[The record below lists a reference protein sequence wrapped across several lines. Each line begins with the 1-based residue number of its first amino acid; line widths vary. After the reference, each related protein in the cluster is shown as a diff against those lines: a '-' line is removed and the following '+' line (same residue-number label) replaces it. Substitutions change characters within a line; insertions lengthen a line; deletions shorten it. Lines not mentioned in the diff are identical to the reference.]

1 MTQAPWPP
9 PSVEHKPKRSLLSI
23 LLLWIGCYLTAV
35 MLSVAVMSITGST
48 STSSASSDAATDS
61 PTTWVLALSALGLWL
76 PFVFMLRWVARRAD
90 TDFRQ
95 YFGVRFATTD
105 WLGIP
110 LGIFCQVGLMNVV
123 NWPLNKWFPDTFNP
137 QRIETRARDMVDAA
151 DGAWFIV
158 LFVVVVVGAPLVEE
172 LVYRGF
178 IQGGLQSRIGSMWA
192 LIITAAWFTVVHL
205 EPIEFPGL
213 FAFALVLGFCY
224 RRTERV
230 GLSIVT
236 HLAFNA
242 TGLLLVALS

>member
-9 PSVEHKPKRSLLSI
+9 PSVEHQHKRSLLSI
-23 LLLWIGCYLTAV
+23 LFLWIGCYLTAV
-35 MLSVAVMSITGST
+35 VVSVAVMSISG
-48 STSSASSDAATDS
+48 TSSNDATDS
-61 PTTWVLALSALGLWL
+61 PTMWVLTLSALGLWL
-76 PFVFMLRWVARRAD
+76 PFVFMLRWVARRAG

-95 YFGVRFATTD
+95 YFGMRFAKTD

-110 LGIFCQVGLMNVV
+110 LGIFCQVVLMNVV
-123 NWPLNKWFPDTFNP
+123 NWPLNKWFPNTFNP

-151 DGAWFIV
+151 HGAWFIV

-178 IQGGLQSRIGSMWA
+178 IQGGLQTRLGSTWA
-192 LIITAAWFTVVHL
+192 LIIAAAWFTVVHL

-213 FAFALVLGFCY
+213 FAFAIVLGLCFK
-224 RRTERV
+224 RTQRI
-230 GLSIVT
+230 GLSVVT

>member
-9 PSVEHKPKRSLLSI
+9 PSVENKPKRSLLSI
-23 LLLWIGCYLTAV
+23 LLLWVGCYLTAV
-35 MLSVAVMSITGST
+35 LLSVAVGSMSGT
-48 STSSASSDAATDS
+48 SGKAASDS

-76 PFVFMLRWVARRAD
+76 PFVFMLRWVARRAG
-90 TDFRQ
+90 TEFRQ
-95 YFGVRFATTD
+95 YFGMRFATTD

-110 LGIFCQVGLMNVV
+110 LGVFCQVVLMNVV
-123 NWPLNKWFPDTFNP
+123 NWPLNRWFPDTFNP

-151 DGAWFIV
+151 HGAWFIV

-178 IQGGLQSRIGSMWA
+178 IQAGLQSQIGSTWA

-213 FAFALVLGFCY
+213 FAFALVLGLCY
-224 RRTERV
+224 RRTQRV
-230 GLSIVT
+230 GLSMVT

>member
-9 PSVEHKPKRSLLSI
+9 PSVEHQHKRSLLSI
-23 LLLWIGCYLTAV
+23 LFLWIGCYLTAV
-35 MLSVAVMSITGST
+35 VVSVAVMSISG
-48 STSSASSDAATDS
+48 TSSNDATDS
-61 PTTWVLALSALGLWL
+61 PTTWVLTLSALGLWL

-95 YFGVRFATTD
+95 YFGMRFAKTD

-110 LGIFCQVGLMNVV
+110 FGIFCQVVLMNVV
-123 NWPLNKWFPDTFNP
+123 NWPLNKWFPNTFNP

-151 DGAWFIV
+151 HGAWFIV
-158 LFVVVVVGAPLVEE
+158 LFLIVVVGAPLVEE

-178 IQGGLQSRIGSMWA
+178 IQGGLQTQLGSTWA
-192 LIITAAWFTVVHL
+192 LIIAAAWFTVVHL

-213 FAFALVLGFCY
+213 FAFAIVLGLCY
-224 RRTERV
+224 KRTQRI
-230 GLSIVT
+230 GLSVVA

>member
-48 STSSASSDAATDS
+48 NTSGASGNAATDS

-76 PFVFMLRWVARRAD
+76 PFIFMLRWVARRAG

-95 YFGVRFATTD
+95 YFGMRFATTD

-110 LGIFCQVGLMNVV
+110 LGIFCQVVLMNVV

-151 DGAWFIV
+151 QGAWFIV
-158 LFVVVVVGAPLVEE
+158 LFIVVVIGAPLVEE

-178 IQGGLQSRIGSMWA
+178 IQGGLQARLGSTWA

-213 FAFALVLGFCY
+213 FTFALVLGFCY
-224 RRTERV
+224 RRTQRV
-230 GLSIVT
+230 GLSMVT

>member
-23 LLLWIGCYLTAV
+23 LLLWVGCYLTAV
-35 MLSVAVMSITGST
+35 LLSVAVGSMSG
-48 STSSASSDAATDS
+48 TSSNAATDS

-76 PFVFMLRWVARRAD
+76 PFVFMLRWVARRAGI
-90 TDFRQ
+90 DFRQ
-95 YFGVRFATTD
+95 YFGMSFATTD

-110 LGIFCQVGLMNVV
+110 LGIFCQVVLMNVV
-123 NWPLNKWFPDTFNP
+123 NWPLNKWFPNTFNP

-151 DGAWFIV
+151 HGAWFIV

-178 IQGGLQSRIGSMWA
+178 IQGGLQSQIGSTWA

-213 FAFALVLGFCY
+213 FAFAIVLGLCY
-224 RRTERV
+224 RRTQRV
-230 GLSIVT
+230 GLSMVA

>member
-9 PSVEHKPKRSLLSI
+9 PSVEFEPKRSLLSI

-48 STSSASSDAATDS
+48 STSGASSDAATDS

-76 PFVFMLRWVARRAD
+76 PFVFMLRWVARRAG

-95 YFGVRFATTD
+95 YFGMRFATTD

-110 LGIFCQVGLMNVV
+110 LGVFCQVVLMNVV

-178 IQGGLQSRIGSMWA
+178 IQGGLQTQLGSTWA

-224 RRTERV
+224 RRTQRV
-230 GLSIVT
+230 GLSMVT

>member
-9 PSVEHKPKRSLLSI
+9 PSVENKPKRSLLSI
-23 LLLWIGCYLTAV
+23 LLLWVGCYLTAV
-35 MLSVAVMSITGST
+35 LLSVAVGSMSGT
-48 STSSASSDAATDS
+48 SGKAASDS

-76 PFVFMLRWVARRAD
+76 PFVFMLRWVARRAGI
-90 TDFRQ
+90 DFRQ
-95 YFGVRFATTD
+95 YFGMRFATTD

-110 LGIFCQVGLMNVV
+110 LGIFCQVVLMNVV
-123 NWPLNKWFPDTFNP
+123 NWPLNLWFPDTFNS

-151 DGAWFIV
+151 HGAWFIV

-178 IQGGLQSRIGSMWA
+178 IQGGLQSQIGSIWA
-192 LIITAAWFTVVHL
+192 LIISAAWFTVVHL

-213 FAFALVLGFCY
+213 FAFAIVLGLCY
-224 RRTERV
+224 RRTQRV
-230 GLSIVT
+230 GLSMVT

>member
-9 PSVEHKPKRSLLSI
+9 PSVENKPKRSLLSI
-23 LLLWIGCYLTAV
+23 LLLWVGCYLTAV
-35 MLSVAVMSITGST
+35 LLSVAVGSMSGT
-48 STSSASSDAATDS
+48 SGKAASDS

-76 PFVFMLRWVARRAD
+76 PFVFMLRWVARRAGI
-90 TDFRQ
+90 DFRQ
-95 YFGVRFATTD
+95 YFGMSFATTD

-110 LGIFCQVGLMNVV
+110 LGIFCQVVLMNVV
-123 NWPLNKWFPDTFNP
+123 NWPLNLWFPDTFNS

-151 DGAWFIV
+151 HGAWFIV

-178 IQGGLQSRIGSMWA
+178 IQGGLQSQIGSIWA

-213 FAFALVLGFCY
+213 FAFAIVLGLCY
-224 RRTERV
+224 RRTQRV
-230 GLSIVT
+230 GLSMVT

>member
-9 PSVEHKPKRSLLSI
+9 PSVEQQPKRSLLSI

-35 MLSVAVMSITGST
+35 VLSVAVMSFSG
-48 STSSASSDAATDS
+48 TSSNATTDS
-61 PTTWVLALSALGLWL
+61 PTTWVLTLSALGLWL
-76 PFVFMLRWVARRAD
+76 PFVFMLRWVARRAG

-95 YFGVRFATTD
+95 YFGMRFAKTD

-110 LGIFCQVGLMNVV
+110 LGIFCQVVLMNVV
-123 NWPLNKWFPDTFNP
+123 NWPLNKWFPNTFNP

-151 DGAWFIV
+151 HGAWFIV
-158 LFVVVVVGAPLVEE
+158 LFLIVVVGAPLVEE

-178 IQGGLQSRIGSMWA
+178 IQGGLQTRLGSTWA
-192 LIITAAWFTVVHL
+192 LIIAAAWFTVVHL

-213 FAFALVLGFCY
+213 FAFAIVLGFCY
-224 RRTERV
+224 KRTQRV
-230 GLSIVT
+230 GLPMVT

>member
-35 MLSVAVMSITGST
+35 MLSVAVMSMSGT
-48 STSSASSDAATDS
+48 SGDAATDS
-61 PTTWVLALSALGLWL
+61 PTTLVLALSALGLWL
-76 PFVFMLRWVARRAD
+76 PFLFMLRWVARRAG

-95 YFGVRFATTD
+95 YFGMRFTTTD

-110 LGIFCQVGLMNVV
+110 LGIFCQVVLMNVV

-137 QRIETRARDMVDAA
+137 ERIETRARDMVDAA
-151 DGAWFIV
+151 HGAWFIV

-178 IQGGLQSRIGSMWA
+178 IQGGLQSQIGSTWA

-213 FAFALVLGFCY
+213 FAFAIVLGVCY
-224 RRTERV
+224 RRTQRV
-230 GLSIVT
+230 GLSMVT

>member
-9 PSVEHKPKRSLLSI
+9 PSVEHQPKRSLLSI
-23 LLLWIGCYLTAV
+23 LFLWIGCYLTAV
-35 MLSVAVMSITGST
+35 VVSVAVMSISG
-48 STSSASSDAATDS
+48 TSSNDATDS
-61 PTTWVLALSALGLWL
+61 PTTWVLTLSALGLWL

-95 YFGVRFATTD
+95 YFGMRFAKTD

-110 LGIFCQVGLMNVV
+110 FGIFCQVVLMNVV

-151 DGAWFIV
+151 HGAWFIV
-158 LFVVVVVGAPLVEE
+158 LFLIVVVGAPLVEE

-178 IQGGLQSRIGSMWA
+178 IQGGLQTQLGSTWA
-192 LIITAAWFTVVHL
+192 LIIAAAWFTVVHL

-213 FAFALVLGFCY
+213 FAFAIVLGLCY
-224 RRTERV
+224 KRTQRI
-230 GLSIVT
+230 GLSVVT

>member
-1 MTQAPWPP
+1 MTQAPWPA
-9 PSVEHKPKRSLLSI
+9 PSVEHEPKRSLLSI

-35 MLSVAVMSITGST
+35 MLSVAVMSISGT
-48 STSSASSDAATDS
+48 SSDAATDS
-61 PTTWVLALSALGLWL
+61 PTTWVFALSALGLWL
-76 PFVFMLRWVARRAD
+76 PFVFMLRWVARRAG

-95 YFGVRFATTD
+95 YFGMRFATMD

-110 LGIFCQVGLMNVV
+110 LGIFCQVVLMNVV

-137 QRIETRARDMVDAA
+137 QRVETRARDMVDAA
-151 DGAWFIV
+151 QGAWFIV

-178 IQGGLQSRIGSMWA
+178 IQGGLQARLGSTWA
-192 LIITAAWFTVVHL
+192 LLMTAAWFTVVHL

-224 RRTERV
+224 RRTQRV
-230 GLSIVT
+230 GLSMVT

>member
-35 MLSVAVMSITGST
+35 VLSVAVMSIT

-61 PTTWVLALSALGLWL
+61 PTTWVFALSALGLWL
-76 PFVFMLRWVARRAD
+76 PFVFMLRWVARRAG

-95 YFGVRFATTD
+95 YFGMRFATTD

-110 LGIFCQVGLMNVV
+110 LGIFCQVVLMNVV

-151 DGAWFIV
+151 HGAWFIV

-178 IQGGLQSRIGSMWA
+178 IQGGLQARLGSTWA
-192 LIITAAWFTVVHL
+192 LIMTAAWFTVLHL

-224 RRTERV
+224 RRTQRV
-230 GLSIVT
+230 GLSMVT